1 MSLQNRVLSVEAFQD
16 YPHAIGGT
24 CYQGVIN
31 VRYGDLVRLFGQPL
45 PGDAYKT
52 EAEWVL
58 RFHDYNADRYIVVT
72 IYDWKVGPSYC
83 GPEEGIEPE
92 FNEVWHVGGH
102 SSEAFHVLHDWLT
115 MNEVSLMPNNRSM
128 VA

>member
-16 YPHAIGGT
+16 HSSLMSGT
-24 CYQGVIN
+24 CYQGRIN
-31 VRYGDLVRLFGQPL
+31 IRYSDLVRLFGKPL

-58 RFHDYNADRYIVVT
+58 RFHDYDADRYIVVT

-83 GPEEGIEPE
+83 GEEYGTAPE

-102 SSEAFHVLHDWLT
+102 NIDALHVLQDWLD
-115 MNEVSLMPNNRSM
+115 MNGVPRVPNNRSM